1 MTTIATRNESAGAP
15 GIILHAA
22 TGYDLLLW
30 LLTLGRETSFRE
42 KMLRFAALQAGES
55 VLDIGCGTGTL
66 AIAAKRQVGPAG
78 MVSGVDASPEM
89 LDRAEKKARR
99 LSVEVSFKDG
109 SAQSLPFPAAQFD
122 VVLSTMM
129 LHHLA
134 KSSRQQMA
142 GEVRR
147 VLKPGGRA
155 LVIDFGRT
163 EHNKKSIFDHIHGGH
178 GRVDLKEVV
187 DLLSSAGLRISESG
201 AVGMRGLHFI
211 IATIPCT

>member
-1 MTTIATRNESAGAP
+1 MTTIATRSESTGPA

-22 TGYDLLLW
+22 ARYDFLLW
-30 LLTLGRETSFRE
+30 LLTLGRETAFRE
-42 KMLRFAALQAGES
+42 KMLRFAALQPGES

-66 AIAAKRQVGPAG
+66 AIAAKRRVGAAG
-78 MVSGVDASPEM
+78 AVSGVDASSEM
-89 LDRAEKKARR
+89 LARAEKKARR
-99 LSVEVSFKDG
+99 LWVEVSFKNG
-109 SAQSLPFPAAQFD
+109 SAQSLPFSATQFD

-129 LHHLA
+129 LHHLP
-134 KSSRQQMA
+134 KSSRWEMA

-147 VLKPGGRA
+147 VLKPGGRV

-163 EHNKKSIFDHIHGGH
+163 GQNKKSIFDHIHGRH

-201 AVGMRGLHFI
+201 TIGMRGLHFVV
-211 IATIPCT
+211 ATVPRT